1 MPVAL
6 PKRSRTNQ
14 IVLATLESVFKSSG
28 YNLTLWARPP
38 KALTY
43 APEPIWK
50 GEPRIGNDIILGKF
64 HLSDGSILTSVDPWS
79 NDLDDRNARAEL
91 HTFTWLR
98 DLAEAEDMA
107 IARERLQTLVRDWI
121 TQNNNW
127 SPLAWRSDILAERVS
142 LWLEYYDRLFA
153 ASGKSFRILVVRHLK
168 KQLKHLH
175 RVTEFESDHV
185 ARFAALKGL
194 ICGAMCL
201 PTRSKRRSFLIKKLE
216 CEIDRQIL
224 GDGGHKSRCP
234 STHHFVLRRLI
245 EIRSILVGCSYPVP
259 IKLEN
264 AIGSMAPALRFFR
277 HQDGGLSLFNGSQ
290 SETAEVV
297 DRTLIKANS
306 RGQPSA
312 SLPIAGF
319 ERFLSGRILALMDT
333 GGPPPVGF
341 DDPAH
346 AGTLSVEISIGRERL
361 VTNCGAISDG
371 TEEWRAVQRTT
382 AAHSTLSLENRNSI
396 ELLSSGGI
404 GKRRP
409 DVNISRDEDDES
421 FICTAAHNGYTG
433 ILGTT
438 HSRVIKLSKHR
449 EELDGI
455 DQLFGRAG
463 QRFDIRF
470 HLHPAVSASIMQ
482 NGNSAILK
490 LPKGG
495 GWQFDSVGA
504 DLSLED
510 SIFLDGG
517 TSRRSKQLVVSGETV
532 ATETAVSWSIRAL
545 GER

>member
-6 PKRSRTNQ
+6 PKRSRINQ
-14 IVLATLESVFKSSG
+14 VVLSTLEAFFKSSG
-28 YNLTLWARPP
+28 YNLTLWSRPP

-50 GEPRIGNDIILGKF
+50 GEPGIGNDIILGKF

-79 NDLDDRNARAEL
+79 NDLDEHNAPTEL
-91 HTFTWLR
+91 HTFSWLR
-98 DLAEAEDMA
+98 DLAEAEDKA
-107 IARERLQTLVRDWI
+107 TARERLQTLVRDWI
-121 TQNNNW
+121 TQNDAW

-175 RVTEFESDHV
+175 RVTEFESNSV
-185 ARFAALKGL
+185 ARFTVLKGL

-201 PTRSKRRSFLIKKLE
+201 PTSSKRRSFLINKLE
-216 CEIDRQIL
+216 REIDRQIL
-224 GDGGHKSRCP
+224 EDGGHKSRCP

-245 EIRSILVGCSYPVP
+245 EIRSILAGCSFPVP
-259 IKLEN
+259 AKLNN

-290 SETAEVV
+290 SENAEVV
-297 DRTLIKANS
+297 DRTLIKADS
-306 RGQPSA
+306 RGQPPA
-312 SLPIAGF
+312 SLPTAGF

-333 GGPPPVGF
+333 GGPPPAGF
-341 DDPAH
+341 DDLAH
-346 AGTLSVEISIGRERL
+346 AGPLSLEISIGRERL

-371 TEEWRAVQRTT
+371 ADKWRNVQRTT

-396 ELLSSGGI
+396 ELISAGGI
-404 GKRRP
+404 GKRRS
-409 DVNISRDEDDES
+409 DVSILRDDDDEN
-421 FICTAAHNGYTG
+421 FICTTTHNGYAG

-438 HSRVIKLSKHR
+438 HSRVIKLSKHS
-449 EELDGI
+449 EQLDGI

-470 HLHPAVSASIMQ
+470 HLHPTVSASIMQ

-495 GWQFDSVGA
+495 GWQFNSVGA

-517 TSRRSKQLVVSGETV
+517 TSRRSKQLVLSGETA
-532 ATETAVSWSIRAL
+532 ATETEVSWSIHAL
-545 GER
+545 SER

>member
-1 MPVAL
+1 MPVAI
-6 PKRSRTNQ
+6 PKRSRISQ
-14 IVLATLESVFKSSG
+14 IVLATLGAVFKSSG
-28 YNLTLWARPP
+28 YNLTLWGSPP

-43 APEPIWK
+43 APEPIWN
-50 GEPRIGNDIILGKF
+50 GEPGIGNDIILGKF
-64 HLSDGSILTSVDPWS
+64 HLSDGSILTSIDPWS

-107 IARERLQTLVRDWI
+107 TARERLQTLVRDWI
-121 TQNNNW
+121 TQNDGW

-175 RVTEFESDHV
+175 RVTEFESDSV
-185 ARFAALKGL
+185 ARFTALKGL

-201 PTRSKRRSFLIKKLE
+201 PTGSKRRSFLIKKLE
-216 CEIDRQIL
+216 REIDRQIL
-224 GDGGHKSRCP
+224 EDGGHKSRCP
-234 STHHFVLRRLI
+234 STHHYVLRRLI
-245 EIRSILVGCSYPVP
+245 EIRSILAGCSYPVP
-259 IKLEN
+259 TKLEN

-297 DRTLIKANS
+297 DRTLIKADS
-306 RGQPSA
+306 RGQPST

-333 GGPPPVGF
+333 GGPPPAGF
-341 DDPAH
+341 DDSAH
-346 AGTLSVEISIGRERL
+346 AGTLSLEISIGRERL
-361 VTNCGAISDG
+361 VTNCGAVTDG
-371 TEEWRAVQRTT
+371 TDEWRNVQRTT

-396 ELLSSGGI
+396 ELVSSGGI
-404 GKRRP
+404 GERQP
-409 DVNISRDEDDES
+409 DVRISRDDDDES
-421 FICTAAHNGYTG
+421 FICTAAHNGYAG

-438 HSRVIKLSKHR
+438 HSRAIKLSKHS
-449 EELDGI
+449 EKLDGI

-495 GWQFDSVGA
+495 GWQFASVGA

-510 SIFLDGG
+510 SVFLDGG
-517 TSRRSKQLVVSGETV
+517 TSRRSKQLVISGETA
-532 ATETAVSWSIRAL
+532 ATETEVSWSIHAL